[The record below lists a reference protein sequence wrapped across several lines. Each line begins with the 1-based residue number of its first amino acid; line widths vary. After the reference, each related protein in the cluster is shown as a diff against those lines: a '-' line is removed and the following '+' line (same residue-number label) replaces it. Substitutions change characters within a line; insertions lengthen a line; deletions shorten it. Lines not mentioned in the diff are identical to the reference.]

1 MLMERSEITTR
12 EGMEQDFATA
22 MTSKGVP
29 LLTNVPGV
37 RWVQFGRG
45 MEHPQKFM
53 LLVVWET
60 MEAHTAFSKTPAR
73 TELGA
78 LIRPFSTGG
87 AMEHFE
93 MAQPAG
99 RDLKNTSL

>member
-1 MLMERSEITTR
+1 MLIEHSEITAKQ
-12 EGMEQDFATA
+12 GMEQDFFAS
-22 MTSKGVP
+22 MTDKGVP
-29 LLTNVPGV
+29 LLANVPGV

-45 MEHPQKFM
+45 VEHPQKFM

-60 MEAHTAFSKTPAR
+60 MDAHTAFTKTPAR

-93 MAQPAG
+93 MAQPVST
-99 RDLKNTSL
+99 DLKKSSL

>member
-1 MLMERSEITTR
+1 MLMERSEITAKQGLEQEFFASMITR
-12 EGMEQDFATA
+12 
-22 MTSKGVP
+22 GVP
-29 LLTNVPGV
+29 LLANVPGV

-45 MEHPQKFM
+45 VEHPQKFM

-60 MEAHTAFSKTPAR
+60 MDAHTAFTKTPAR

-93 MAQPAG
+93 MDQPVST
-99 RDLKNTSL
+99 DLNQHSL

>member
-1 MLMERSEITTR
+1 MLMERSEITAR
-12 EGMEQDFATA
+12 EGMEQEFFASMTA
-22 MTSKGVP
+22 KGVP
-29 LLTNVPGV
+29 LLANVPGV

-45 MEHPQKFM
+45 VEHPQKFM

-60 MEAHTAFSKTPAR
+60 MDAHTAFTRTPAR

-93 MAQPAG
+93 MAQSVSTG
-99 RDLKNTSL
+99 LKKTSL

>member
-1 MLMERSEITTR
+1 MLMERSEITAK
-12 EGMEQDFATA
+12 EGMEQDFFAS
-22 MTSKGVP
+22 MTTKGVP
-29 LLTNVPGV
+29 LLANVPGV

-45 MEHPQKFM
+45 VEHPQKFM

-60 MEAHTAFSKTPAR
+60 MDAHSAFTKTPAR

-93 MAQPAG
+93 MAQPVSS
-99 RDLKNTSL
+99 DLKKTSL

>member
-1 MLMERSEITTR
+1 MLMERSEIMAR
-12 EGMEQDFATA
+12 EGMEHDFLAE
-22 MTSKGVP
+22 MTRKGVP
-29 LLTNVPGV
+29 LLTKVPGV
-37 RWVQFGRG
+37 RWVQLGRG
-45 MEHPQKFM
+45 VEHPQKFM

-93 MAQPAG
+93 MAQAVG
-99 RDLKNTSL
+99 NDLKNTSL